1 MNEPLATLEE
11 VIERSKGRCDWAEVY
26 YVSRNTT
33 PVEFENN
40 RLKRINTS
48 DHEGV
53 AIRVVVNGRMGFS
66 TTTRLEALHEV
77 LEYAVASAAYGD
89 PAGFEPPDGAV
100 RGTNVQVHDP
110 QVPALPVE
118 RMVEMGQTLLDPI
131 HRLDPAIQ
139 AFSGVEKEEGRVVIL
154 NTKGFYGE
162 YRATGFGIW
171 AGGELVEG
179 DNMLWVYDGYG
190 RCNLGDVEADILD
203 MARDV
208 VRHFELGR
216 TNVPFRSG
224 RYPVIFSPRALT
236 DLLRPILACLD
247 GKAVEK
253 GLSPWRGRLG
263 HATVSP
269 LITLEDDATIP
280 YAPHTF
286 PFDGEGTPSQRTPL
300 ITEGHVANFYLDR
313 RTAVRLGR
321 TPTGNGL
328 RSLTSPPAPSPT
340 NVILA
345 PGSQSIVELMSSIRE
360 GVFIESLMGA
370 WAGNP
375 YSGEVSGNI
384 SLGYLIESGQPKGR
398 IKDCLFAANAFEAF
412 RDQVLALS
420 KERKWVGAEFLPYA
434 LFDGISISTR

>member
-1 MNEPLATLEE
+1 MKEPMTILDA
-11 VIERSKGRCDWAEVY
+11 IIDRSKGKCDWAEVY
-26 YVSRNTT
+26 YISRSTT

-40 RLKRINTS
+40 RLKRINTT

-66 TTTRLEALHEV
+66 TTTRLDALQEV
-77 LEYAVASAAYGD
+77 FEYALAGAAYGD
-89 PAGFEPPDGAV
+89 PAGFEPPDGSV
-100 RGTNVQVHDP
+100 LGTDVQVHDP

-131 HRLDPAIQ
+131 HRHDPAIQ
-139 AFSGVEKEEGRVVIL
+139 AFSGVEKEEGKVIIR
-154 NTKGFYGE
+154 NTKGFHGE
-162 YRATGFGIW
+162 YRATGFSIW

-179 DNMLWVYDGYG
+179 DNMLWVYDSQG
-190 RCNLGDVEADILD
+190 RCNLGDVETDILN
-203 MARDV
+203 MARDI
-208 VRHFELGR
+208 VRHFEMGR
-216 TNVPFRSG
+216 TNVPLRTG

-236 DLLRPILACLD
+236 DLLRPILASLD

-253 GLSPWRGRLG
+253 GLSPWRECLG
-263 HATVSP
+263 QVTVSP
-269 LITLEDDATIP
+269 LITLEDDATLP

-300 ITEGHVANFYLDR
+300 ITAGTVTNFYLDR
-313 RTAVRLGR
+313 RTAARLGR
-321 TPTGNGL
+321 NPTGNGL
-328 RSLTSPPAPSPT
+328 RGLTYPPTPAPT
-340 NVILA
+340 NVILT
-345 PGSQSIVELMSSIRE
+345 PGNEPLVNLMSSLKE

-384 SLGYLIESGQPKGR
+384 SLGYLIENGQPKGR
-398 IKDCLFAANAFEAF
+398 IKDCLFAANAFQAF
-412 RDQVLALS
+412 KDQIIALS
-420 KERKWVGAEFLPYA
+420 QERKWVGAELLPYA